1 MMHKL
6 PEILML
12 LVSPPKDSLLV
23 SPQAD
28 TLGLPSSL
36 HARLLGVLCTHVL
49 AFGLWPLGVGVEHLL
64 CCNTVSKYCVPTKAK
79 CKGDDEGEHGL
90 II

>member
-6 PEILML
+6 PEILM
-12 LVSPPKDSLLV
+12 LLV

-64 CCNTVSKYCVPTKAK
+64 YCNTVSKYCIPTKAK